1 LIEKKIEAC
10 REKCFDR
17 RIKTC
22 GPIRDSAWEQWP
34 NSLLPRGTRLI
45 RAVQENHAVA

>member
-1 LIEKKIEAC
+1 MLFTKIYEAILNADEMVEPELIELQKLIEKKIEAC

-22 GPIRDSAWEQWP
+22 GPIRDSA
-34 NSLLPRGTRLI
+34 
-45 RAVQENHAVA
+45 